1 MTEVISLD
9 RSGGPPAFPLPARGG
24 WDTSLRLVDVELVP
38 LGIGHGHPIVI
49 KPGLG
54 EHPRHRR
61 AEAHKPLHL
70 GVDTRRAGLDRDRPV
85 AAGGDVE
92 VQPVLHRLALRHPLE
107 PDARAGA
114 VWINDAV
121 LADVEVFLADSEVA
135 VIVVPA
141 VEALRGRLE
150 VVVQCRGPEP
160 GEPVRV
166 RTIDHQLETD
176 HALLAFR

>member
-1 MTEVISLD
+1 MAEVISMGWG
-9 RSGGPPAFPLPARGG
+9 RSDGPSAFPPPARGR
-24 WDTSLRLVDVELVP
+24 WDTSLGLPDVELVA

-54 EHPRHRR
+54 EHPGHRR

-85 AAGGDVE
+85 AADGDVE
-92 VQPVLHRLALRHPLE
+92 VQPILDGLALRHSLE

-121 LADVEVFLADSEVA
+121 LADAEVF
-135 VIVVPA
+135 
-141 VEALRGRLE
+141 
-150 VVVQCRGPEP
+150 
-160 GEPVRV
+160 
-166 RTIDHQLETD
+166 
-176 HALLAFR
+176 